1 MIDKQDV
8 FKVGKLIRDAE
19 KSLAKLHKFSYAMAD
34 KYKEELGLTDD
45 GDFTTLSGGTNKPP
59 PPNP

>member
-19 KSLAKLHKFSYAMAD
+19 KSLAKLHKFAHYKAD
-34 KYKEELGLTDD
+34 QYKEELGLTDD
-45 GDFTTLSGGTNKPP
+45 GDFTTLSGGGNKKPP
-59 PPNP
+59 ENP